1 MAITRDDLKAYKAER
16 EEELKKLEV
25 TKSKKVEEINQQVEA
40 YKKSLVDEYAR
51 EYALDE
57 AEIRAEIRLIDN
69 LIAKDQNPEEELPW
83 T

>member
-40 YKKSLVDEYAR
+40 YKKSLVDEYAK

-57 AEIRAEIRLIDN
+57 AEIRAEIRLINN
-69 LIAKDQNPEEELPW
+69 LIAKDDKPEEEL

>member
-69 LIAKDQNPEEELPW
+69 LIAKDQNPEEEL